1 MDNEFIWVY
10 SMKKIWKESY
20 LPFIISPVSLHT
32 MPAPLSNDFLFYQT
46 LVPLKSPT
54 QAIDKTKLSVLFTA
68 VKEDTTLQ
76 NSVVLGQNLMK
87 IGSLV

>member
-1 MDNEFIWVY
+1 MSLQYE
-10 SMKKIWKESY
+10 KIWKESC
-20 LPFIISPVSLHT
+20 LPFIICPVSLHI
-32 MPAPLSNDFLFYQT
+32 MPATLGNDILFSQT

-76 NSVVLGQNLMK
+76 NFVV
-87 IGSLV
+87 

>member
-1 MDNEFIWVY
+1 
-10 SMKKIWKESY
+10 
-20 LPFIISPVSLHT
+20 
-32 MPAPLSNDFLFYQT
+32 MPAPLGNDILFSQT

-76 NSVVLGQNLMK
+76 NFVV
-87 IGSLV
+87 